1 MFPRPS
7 QFARVAVP
15 LALATLLQV
24 PAEAAPPTAKPTIL
38 LVHGAFTES
47 LSWEAVISRL
57 LADGYPVVAA
67 ANPLRGLTSDS
78 AYVATLLDTIPGP
91 VVMAGHSY
99 GGAVISN
106 AAAGKP
112 NVKGLVFVSAFAPEA
127 GETLGELGEKF
138 PGSTLGPAL
147 EPPVSLPGGGAD
159 LYVQPGKYR
168 EEIGAD
174 LPPKTAALLAA
185 TQRPV
190 AAAAFSEQAGLPA
203 WKTVPSRFIYGSADK
218 AIAPPLMAYMAQR
231 AGSRHTVVVQGA
243 SHAVLASHPDQVAR
257 LIEEAATAN

>member
-1 MFPRPS
+1 MFPRPA
-7 QFARVAVP
+7 QFARLAIP
-15 LALATLLQV
+15 LALAALLQI
-24 PAEAAPPTAKPTIL
+24 PAEAAPPTTKPTIV

-47 LSWEAVISRL
+47 LSWEAVITKL

-78 AYVATLLDTIPGP
+78 AYVATLLDTIHGP

-106 AAAGKP
+106 AAAGKS

-127 GETLGELGEKF
+127 GETLGALNEKF
-138 PGSTLGPAL
+138 PGSTLGTAL
-147 EPPVSLPGGGAD
+147 EPPVTLPGGGAD
-159 LYVQPGKYR
+159 LYVQPSKYR
-168 EEIGAD
+168 EAIGAD
-174 LPPKTAALLAA
+174 LPALTASLLSA

-190 AAAAFSEQAGLPA
+190 AAAAFTDPAGLPA
-203 WKTVPSRFIYGSADK
+203 WKTVPSRFIYGSADH

-231 AGSRHTVVVQGA
+231 AGSKHTVVIQGG
-243 SHAVLASHPDQVAR
+243 SHAVLASHADKVAA
-257 LIEEAATAN
+257 LIEEAANAD